1 MLHADAYTHPG
12 ITEFD
17 GKSCIAKKEAVFRCL
32 GHRRSRPR
40 TSLHRCRNCPAGSLI
55 SFSSDALACKRK
67 RKWKDRKKK
76 KKKKKYG
83 SEYSFTPTAK
93 VAVKIPHPIPYL
105 LREFIMCLL

>member
-40 TSLHRCRNCPAGSLI
+40 TSLHHCRNCPAGSLI
-55 SFSSDALACKRK
+55 SFSSDALAFV
-67 RKWKDRKKK
+67 
-76 KKKKKYG
+76 KKKYG

-105 LREFIMCLL
+105 FREFIMCLL